1 MSGQGRE
8 HRSEE
13 RARSGAARESEQV
26 ALSEPPAQDAR
37 RVLLTVH
44 TGRQDI
50 VELARTSAARLM
62 RGGIIV
68 RLLADEAA
76 DLRID
81 GAEVVPSDENAAC
94 DVEIVMVFG
103 GDGTFLRA
111 AELARYTDAA
121 LMGVNLGRVGF
132 LAETEPEA
140 VEETLTAIER
150 CAYAVEERLALQVDV
165 LDPDGVIVGGTWAL
179 NEVSVEKSERSRV
192 LDVVL
197 AIDGRPLTSF
207 GCDGVLCATPTGSTA
222 YAFSAGGPVVWP
234 DVEALLLVPSN
245 AHALFARPLVT
256 SPDSV
261 LTVAVPPDG
270 NTARASA
277 DGRRA
282 VEIPDGGR
290 VNVRRADRPVR
301 IARVHASTFGDRLV
315 AKFGLPVRGF
325 RDARHVGPGHELFTS
340 RNVLSRAIVTGDG
353 SVIDR
358 DVATHAD
365 GDTGTD
371 VIAGE
376 GTGAG
381 THDDS

>member
-1 MSGQGRE
+1 VTEQRSQTGAGGTAAQE
-8 HRSEE
+8 H
-13 RARSGAARESEQV
+13 
-26 ALSEPPAQDAR
+26 R

-44 TGRQDI
+44 TGRHDI
-50 VELARTSAARLM
+50 VELARTSAARLI
-62 RGGIIV
+62 RGGITVCI
-68 RLLADEAA
+68 LEDEAA
-76 DLRID
+76 ELDIP
-81 GAEVVPSDENAAC
+81 GAVIVAGDAQAA
-94 DVEIVMVFG
+94 VGAEIVMVFG

-140 VEETLTAIER
+140 VEETLHAIEF
-150 CAYAVEERLALQVDV
+150 CKYSVEERLAIEVAV
-165 LDPDGVIVGGTWAL
+165 LDSEGIVTGGTWAL
-179 NEVSVEKSERSRV
+179 NEVSVEKAERSRV

-256 SPDSV
+256 SPNSV
-261 LTVAVPPDG
+261 LTVACPADG
-270 NTARASA
+270 NRARVSA

-282 VEIPDGGR
+282 IEIPDGGR
-290 VNVRRADRPVR
+290 VEVRRAAHPVR
-301 IARVHASTFGDRLV
+301 IARVHKSTFGDRLV

-325 RDARHVGPGHELFTS
+325 RDARHLGPGHELFSS
-340 RNVLSRAIVTGDG
+340 RNVLSRDIVRGDVG
-353 SVIDR
+353 GNGVGGHDPA
-358 DVATHAD
+358 V
-365 GDTGTD
+365 
-371 VIAGE
+371 E
-376 GTGAG
+376 GGRLPAKEVGGAG
-381 THDDS
+381 PDDDA

>member
-1 MSGQGRE
+1 VTQT
-8 HRSEE
+8 SEGT
-13 RARSGAARESEQV
+13 SAAQED
-26 ALSEPPAQDAR
+26 PR

-44 TGRQDI
+44 TGRHDI
-50 VELARTSAARLM
+50 VELARTSAARLITA
-62 RGGIIV
+62 GIVV
-68 RLLADEAA
+68 RVLAGEADELDIA
-76 DLRID
+76 D
-81 GAEVVPSDENAAC
+81 AEVVPAGPTAAAGA
-94 DVEIVMVFG
+94 EIVMVFG

-111 AELARYTDAA
+111 AEYAHYTGAA

-140 VEETLTAIER
+140 VEETLTAIEQ
-150 CAYAVEERLALQVDV
+150 CEYSVEERLALEVDV
-165 LDPDGVIVGGTWAL
+165 LDGSGTVVGGTWAL
-179 NEVSVEKSERSRV
+179 NEVSVEKAQRSRV

-261 LTVAVPPDG
+261 LSVAVPADG
-270 NTARASA
+270 TRSRVSA
-277 DGRRA
+277 DGRRM
-282 VEIPDGGR
+282 VEVPDGGR
-290 VNVRRADRPVR
+290 VDVRRADRPVR

-325 RDARHVGPGHELFTS
+325 RDSRHHAGPGHELFTS
-340 RNVLSRAIVTGDG
+340 RNVLARDIVTGNG
-353 SVIDR
+353 
-358 DVATHAD
+358 TAD
-365 GDTGTD
+365 GVPATEVTS
-371 VIAGE
+371 AGSR
-376 GTGAG
+376 
-381 THDDS
+381 DDA

>member
-1 MSGQGRE
+1 MTQAEGTGTQP
-8 HRSEE
+8 EE
-13 RARSGAARESEQV
+13 T
-26 ALSEPPAQDAR
+26 R

-44 TGRQDI
+44 TGRHDI
-50 VELARTSAARLM
+50 VELARTSAARLHA
-62 RGGIIV
+62 GGIVV
-68 RLLADEAA
+68 RLLDNEAD
-76 DLRID
+76 DLGIPD
-81 GAEVVPSDENAAC
+81 AEVVSADAEAAHGA
-94 DVEIVMVFG
+94 EIVMVFG

-150 CAYAVEERLALQVDV
+150 CEYSVEERLALEVDV
-165 LDPDGVIVGGTWAL
+165 IDAEGNVVGGTWAL
-179 NEVSVEKSERSRV
+179 NEVSVEKAERSRV

-256 SPDSV
+256 SPNSV
-261 LTVAVPPDG
+261 LTVAVPADG
-270 NTARASA
+270 NRARISA
-277 DGRRA
+277 DGRRL

-290 VNVRRADRPVR
+290 VAVRRADRPVR

-325 RDARHVGPGHELFTS
+325 RHTRHHAGPGHELFTS
-340 RNVLSRAIVTGDG
+340 RNVLARDIVTGDG
-353 SVIDR
+353 MVD
-358 DVATHAD
+358 D
-365 GDTGTD
+365 GPYE
-371 VIAGE
+371 IEGE
-376 GTGAG
+376 ELRGAG
-381 THDDS
+381 THDDR

>member
-1 MSGQGRE
+1 VSQS
-8 HRSEE
+8 SEGT
-13 RARSGAARESEQV
+13 S
-26 ALSEPPAQDAR
+26 AQQQEKPR

-44 TGRQDI
+44 TGRRDI
-50 VELARTSAARLM
+50 VDLARTSAARLSAA
-62 RGGIIV
+62 GIVV
-68 RLLADEAA
+68 RVLDGEAEDLDIAD
-76 DLRID
+76 
-81 GAEVVPSDENAAC
+81 AEVVPADSSAAAEA
-94 DVEIVMVFG
+94 EIVMVFG

-140 VEETLTAIER
+140 VEETLLAIEQ
-150 CAYAVEERLALQVDV
+150 CEYSVEERLALQVDV
-165 LDPDGVIVGGTWAL
+165 LDGSGQVVGGTWAL
-179 NEVSVEKSERSRV
+179 NEVSVEKAQRSRV

-256 SPDSV
+256 SPNSV
-261 LTVAVPPDG
+261 LTVAVPADG
-270 NTARASA
+270 NRSRVSA
-277 DGRRA
+277 DGRRV
-282 VEIPDGGR
+282 VEVPDGGR
-290 VNVRRADRPVR
+290 VDVRRADRPVR

-325 RDARHVGPGHELFTS
+325 RDARHAGPGHELFTS
-340 RNVLSRAIVTGDG
+340 RNVLTRDIVTGTAVP
-353 SVIDR
+353 STEV
-358 DVATHAD
+358 
-365 GDTGTD
+365 
-371 VIAGE
+371 
-376 GTGAG
+376 TGAG
-381 THDDS
+381 PDDD